1 MKAKLKKTLAA
12 AGVLVLSSLPTTAQT
27 PEEFYSGKTVTV
39 VSPSGTGGSIYQYAL
54 LVSNHI
60 GRHIP
65 GKPDAV
71 VEDRGG
77 GGGVKAANY
86 VFSAAPDDGL
96 VIAELH
102 PSSLVVPLTRD
113 VKYNFAEANWLGS
126 VAVRP
131 YVGAAWHS
139 VDVDRIEDIG
149 DGEVIYAASGV
160 GGSSYQYPVFVARMS
175 GANIKVIPGYKSGGA
190 MNLAMERGEV
200 QGRGNYYEGF
210 LATNPDWVEQKKI
223 KFLFRMGDDHPDLM
237 EVPLASSYAK
247 TDQDRAM
254 LGLLEAPLK
263 VGQAFYTQPNV
274 PEDRVAALRKAF
286 TDMLA
291 DPDFKAE
298 AEKLNLVVRT
308 RTADEVEAN
317 VKAVYDTP
325 KELASELEAIFR
337 N

>member
-1 MKAKLKKTLAA
+1 MKAKLRTALAA
-12 AGVLVLSSLPTTAQT
+12 AGVLVLASLPAPAQS

-102 PSSLVVPLTRD
+102 PSSLVVPLTREVNYD
-113 VKYNFAEANWLGS
+113 FSEANWLGS

-131 YVGAAWHS
+131 YVGAVWHS
-139 VDVDRIEDIG
+139 VDVDRIEEIG
-149 DGEVIYAASGV
+149 DGEVIFAASGV

-210 LATNPDWVEQKKI
+210 LATNPDWVEEDKI
-223 KFLFRMGDDHPDLM
+223 KFLFRMGDEHPDLM
-237 EVPLASSYAK
+237 DVPLASSYAK

-263 VGQAFYTQPNV
+263 VGQAFYTHPNV

-291 DPDFKAE
+291 DPDFQAE
-298 AEKLNLVVRT
+298 AEKFNLVVRS
-308 RTADEVEAN
+308 RTTEEVEAN